1 MAGFVEQSKTANP
14 LLLLPQIFD
23 VIEVGEEIYLQA
35 LEGLVTSSDAAS
47 ELTKVVNDSYG
58 LETVEVTPVVSCS
71 SIGDIEVWHAW
82 PEPEA
87 AALERIGR
95 QYSEYCPRVTIT
107 FTAVEGDDLFRR
119 YLQAVQGG
127 RGPDLL
133 LISSEYTTRLAS
145 ATARLVWMF

>member
-1 MAGFVEQSKTANP
+1 MHRCLGSPASGLKYNAAGMFGSPT
-14 LLLLPQIFD
+14 
-23 VIEVGEEIYLQA
+23 IEVNDTLG
-35 LEGLVTSSDAAS
+35 AA
-47 ELTKVVNDSYG
+47 G
-58 LETVEVTPVVSCS
+58 G
-71 SIGDIEVWHAW
+71 GDGWRT
-82 PEPEA
+82 

-145 ATARLVWMF
+145 AKLVTWIYLCP